1 MSKRIIALLLAC
13 MMTVGLLSSCGSE
26 PTTTDTNTNTDANTD
41 TTTDPNAGGD
51 TAGSDAPAANDPKQ
65 TIMFAHWYAC
75 LLYTS
80 HPVCA
85 RLNREKLGNCWK
97 THGNWNR

>member
-13 MMTVGLLSSCGSE
+13 MMTVGLLSACGSE
-26 PTTTDTNTNTDANTD
+26 PTTDTNTNTDANTD

-65 TIMFAHWYAC
+65 TIMFAHWYAEDHPQHQA
-75 LLYTS
+75 LL
-80 HPVCA
+80 
-85 RLNREKLGNCWK
+85 KF
-97 THGNWNR
+97 